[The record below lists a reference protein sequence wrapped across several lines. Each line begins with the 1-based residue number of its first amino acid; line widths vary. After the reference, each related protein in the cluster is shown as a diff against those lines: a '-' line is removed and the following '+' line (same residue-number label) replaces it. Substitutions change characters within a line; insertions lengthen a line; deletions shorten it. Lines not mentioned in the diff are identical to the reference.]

1 MILRCHDR
9 ICRSNRSVFFII
21 HTEMMAIQSLRG
33 INELNLIIKIN
44 AISRRVCHVIK
55 NGKPSVSYLEL
66 TLCSH

>member
-9 ICRSNRSVFFII
+9 NCRSNRSVFFII

-33 INELNLIIKIN
+33 ITDLSLFIKIN
-44 AISRRVCHVIK
+44 AINRRVCHVIK
-55 NGKPSVSYLEL
+55 NEKPSASYLEL